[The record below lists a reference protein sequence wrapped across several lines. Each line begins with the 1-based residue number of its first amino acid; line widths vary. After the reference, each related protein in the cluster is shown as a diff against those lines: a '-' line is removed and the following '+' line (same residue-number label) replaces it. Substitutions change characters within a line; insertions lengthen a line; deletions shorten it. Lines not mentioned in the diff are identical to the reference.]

1 MNKGILALALLLNT
15 MTAHAAAPVME
26 SCYGTIIFT
35 GKPTIGVDGNAIEA
49 YIHKAYRFMQ
59 LLNDDGAGGDV
70 TWGLEYV
77 VKIQGVPSAGST
89 YRDELA
95 FELNDLAKPDVGLS
109 IKRTVNVLGCAR
121 TTLN

>member
-1 MNKGILALALLLNT
+1 MKKGLLAAALLFVT
-15 MTAHAAAPVME
+15 MTAQAAPVME
-26 SCYGTIIFT
+26 TCYGTIIFT
-35 GKPTIGVDGNAIEA
+35 GKPTIGVDGKVIEA
-49 YIHKAYRFMQ
+49 YIHKTYRFMQ

-109 IKRTVNVLGCAR
+109 IKRTVNILGCAR